1 MKMSNTITNF
11 IKAFNDHDTNILLG
25 FLSDDAVINDEGHD
39 YRGIPEIRKWY
50 DEKAVAPSV
59 TLKPIRAVEMN
70 PITIVTAKVDGNF
83 DKTGLP
89 NPLELDFHFTID
101 ANRVSRLSIHF
112 PETRKTYLNA
122 LKVWLI

>member
-1 MKMSNTITNF
+1 MKMSNTISNF

-25 FLSDDAVINDEGHD
+25 FLSDEAVIHDEGHE

-50 DEKAVAPSV
+50 DEKAVVPGV
-59 TLKPIRAVEMN
+59 TLEPVRAVEMN
-70 PITIVTAKVDGNF
+70 GITIVTAKVDGNF

-89 NPLELDFHFTID
+89 NPLEMDFNFTID
-101 ANRVSRLSIHF
+101 ATRVSGLSIHF
-112 PETRKTYLNA
+112 PETRRTYLNA